1 MSTTAR
7 NHGKATPLTT
17 TVRFYHSE
25 DATITRSDTQL
36 ATGKVEWPADQLYH
50 QETWTAA
57 NVKAP
62 SSKGSYYYGACVDA
76 VAGES
81 DTTNNCSA
89 AVTVTLLHNKPDL
102 RVSTWGASSRS
113 AGSSSLLGTTVYNTG
128 GPSEATTLR
137 LLLLPSRTSAP
148 SAGTEVGEV
157 DLPELVVT
165 HAWPA
170 SSTKRVG
177 FQAPATPGW
186 YHYVMCVDAVT
197 GESDTT
203 NNCSPATAVEFR

>member
-1 MSTTAR
+1 M
-7 NHGKATPLTT
+7 TT

-102 RVSTWGASSRS
+102 EGQHVGGKFSFCRVVVIARYDRVQHRWPVRGDDA
-113 AGSSSLLGTTVYNTG
+113 
-128 GPSEATTLR
+128 
-137 LLLLPSRTSAP
+137 AP
-148 SAGTEVGEV
+148 
-157 DLPELVVT
+157 
-165 HAWPA
+165 PA
-170 SSTKRVG
+170 V
-177 FQAPATPGW
+177 A
-186 YHYVMCVDAVT
+186 
-197 GESDTT
+197 ESDERTIRRQPRWVRST
-203 NNCSPATAVEFR
+203 CRSWL